1 VLSSASPAQLGQS
14 VTFTATVAPSG
25 STPFTGPTGAVHFY
39 ADGNYIGS
47 ADLVDGTASLDISS
61 LELGD
66 HEITA
71 EYGGDGV
78 FASSVSDPLTQ
89 SVIE

>member
-1 VLSSASPAQLGQS
+1 VVPTG
-14 VTFTATVAPSG
+14 G
-25 STPFTGPTGAVHFY
+25 TPFTTPTGAVHFY

-47 ADLVDGTASLDISS
+47 ADLVDGVASFAFDS
-61 LELGD
+61 LEVGD

-78 FASSVSDPLTQ
+78 FAGSVSDPLTQ
-89 SVIE
+89 SVVA